1 MLQFVVNCSLGPLDV
16 IVVLERVVTAVGK
29 AIFLFCSAA
38 GTAISVCPA
47 DCLGADVGSV
57 CLKD

>member
-1 MLQFVVNCSLGPLDV
+1 MGPLDV

-57 CLKD
+57 CPKD